1 MSWLQIGYVGTN
13 ARHLLDVRD
22 INQAA
27 LGSGNVDI
35 GIGPYSYQQTTR
47 PYFNQF
53 PNYGVINQ
61 VESKATSNYNS
72 LQTLLGPQAVTDRS
86 TQMTYTWS
94 HSLDEE
100 TGIDSLPAA
109 EQL

>member
-1 MSWLQIGYVGTN
+1 PSLGDAIAGAGIINLFAVNNKFRPSYTYSYNLNVQQSFGPNVIAQIGFVGTN

-27 LGSGNVDI
+27 LGSGNVSID
-35 GIGPYSYQQTTR
+35 IGPYTYQQTTR

-61 VESKATSNYNS
+61 
-72 LQTLLGPQAVTDRS
+72 G
-86 TQMTYTWS
+86 
-94 HSLDEE
+94 
-100 TGIDSLPAA
+100 
-109 EQL
+109 